1 MCDAMVGSD
10 HRPVACRLE
19 LEVNP
24 GVIGF
29 NTLSPEEVAAAAAA
43 AQAAG
48 THVDCDCITGVVV
61 MRYCCCCCCCS
72 CR

>member
-29 NTLSPEEVAAAAAA
+29 NTLSPEEVAAAA
-43 AQAAG
+43 QAAG
-48 THVDCDCITGVVV
+48 T
-61 MRYCCCCCCCS
+61 
-72 CR
+72 